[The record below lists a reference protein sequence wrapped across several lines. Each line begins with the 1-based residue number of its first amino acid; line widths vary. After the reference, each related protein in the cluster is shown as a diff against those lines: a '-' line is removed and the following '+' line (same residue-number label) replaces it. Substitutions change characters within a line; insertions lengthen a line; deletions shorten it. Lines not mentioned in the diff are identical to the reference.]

1 MVKAPKSARRRRIP
15 LVLRLRAWLE
25 SHQRAAGET
34 LKQLAL
40 TPLGTLMTVAAIAI
54 ALALPAALHLTLA
67 NLQGLGG
74 DWQRSAAISLF
85 LKPEVDESKAELVAA
100 RLRTRT
106 DLVSVEIISRDRGLA
121 EFREY
126 SGLDGALDVLEQNPL
141 PVVLALYPVTSAGAD
156 LPRLLAALEVL
167 PEADFARIDTQWAER
182 LTAIGAL
189 LRQGMWLLVGFLTL
203 AVLLVI
209 GNSIRLEIENR
220 RNEILIM
227 DLVGATM
234 AWIRRPFLY
243 RGAWYGL
250 FGGLL
255 AWGLVTTA
263 VLLLRA
269 PVDRLA
275 ALYHTSFRVAGLS
288 GPTTVALIAGS
299 ALLGVVGAWIAVGRH
314 LRRIDPD

>member
-15 LVLRLRAWLE
+15 LGLRLRAWLE

-34 LKQLAL
+34 LGQLAL
-40 TPLGTLMTVAAIAI
+40 APLGTLMTVAAIAI
-54 ALALPAALHLTLA
+54 ALALPAALHLTLV

-100 RLRTRT
+100 RLRART
-106 DLVSVEIISRDRGLA
+106 DLVSVDIISRDRGLA
-121 EFREY
+121 EFREF

-141 PVVLALYPVTSAGAD
+141 PVVLALYPVTGAGAD
-156 LPRLLAALEVL
+156 LPGLLAALEVL
-167 PEADFARIDTQWAER
+167 PEADFARSDTQWAER
-182 LTAIGAL
+182 LSAIGAL
-189 LRQGMWLLVGFLTL
+189 LRQGVWLLVGFLTL

-220 RNEILIM
+220 RNEVLIM

-255 AWGLVTTA
+255 AWGLVTAA

-269 PVDRLA
+269 PVERLA
-275 ALYHTSFRVAGLS
+275 ALYHTSFRVVGLNAS
-288 GPTTVALIAGS
+288 TTLALIGGS
-299 ALLGVVGAWIAVGRH
+299 ALLGIIGAWIAVGRH
-314 LRRIDPD
+314 LRRIEPD